1 LDRLELRGS
10 QRSVALQVVPDE
22 LRRLAGDVVPVSVV
36 GRCGLMATALGERV
50 EPRRLP
56 QPIYLI
62 REPIDLMN
70 EAKNH
75 RSIFGHG
82 AYQVLASYIA
92 GIKALVLPL
101 VVELPCVAPQLRVPH
116 ACPSRW
122 SHHRAWRLAT
132 DPRSVHRYR
141 LEIG

>member
-70 EAKNH
+70 EAKIIALSSAMA
-75 RSIFGHG
+75 RTKSSL
-82 AYQVLASYIA
+82 VTLLAS
-92 GIKALVLPL
+92 K
-101 VVELPCVAPQLRVPH
+101 RSF
-116 ACPSRW
+116 SR
-122 SHHRAWRLAT
+122 S
-132 DPRSVHRYR
+132 S
-141 LEIG
+141 